1 MDSWSEG
8 TIKRKKQGRKTKDP
22 KDLRCKQIRVRLTED
37 EYEELKDISRY
48 TGYNFSEILRY
59 SLKEEWPHVVIAEKR
74 ADCDKEDTDCAVCFK
89 ESHCKALAKAY
100 GKEYE
105 NA

>member
-8 TIKRKKQGRKTKDP
+8 TIKRKKQGRKTKNP

-59 SLKEEWPHVVIAEKR
+59 SLKE
-74 ADCDKEDTDCAVCFK
+74 FK
-89 ESHCKALAKAY
+89 NEQQ
-100 GKEYE
+100 
-105 NA
+105 

>member
-8 TIKRKKQGRKTKDP
+8 TIKRKTKDR
-22 KDLRCKQIRVRLTED
+22 RCKRISVRLTED

-59 SLKEEWPHVVIAEKR
+59 SLKEEWPHVVIAEK
-74 ADCDKEDTDCAVCFK
+74 K
-89 ESHCKALAKAY
+89 SSL
-100 GKEYE
+100 
-105 NA
+105 